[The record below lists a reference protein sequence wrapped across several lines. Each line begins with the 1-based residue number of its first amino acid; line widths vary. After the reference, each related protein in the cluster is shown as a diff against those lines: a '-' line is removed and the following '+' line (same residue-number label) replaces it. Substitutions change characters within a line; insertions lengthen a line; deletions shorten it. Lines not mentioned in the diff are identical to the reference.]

1 VRQGDAAPSGSRTW
15 IFSETGDL
23 ILATLSPDKY
33 EELGRMRLLEPTN
46 ECFGRTVV
54 WSHPAFADRCVFAR
68 NDAELVCVS
77 LAE

>member
-1 VRQGDAAPSGSRTW
+1 
-15 IFSETGDL
+15 
-23 ILATLSPDKY
+23 
-33 EELGRMRLLEPTN
+33 
-46 ECFGRTVV
+46 VV